1 MDFAPYQISKKLS
14 ELKFNYF
21 CFAKYTDTE
30 ELIYV
35 PNPIMNIEGF
45 PICAPLWSQ
54 VFDWFLE
61 IHNQEIHLYKYK
73 EDKYFLSINNQYLTD
88 DIDFKLIFTKSEAQ
102 LKAFEICTKKIKK

>member
-35 PNPIMNIEGF
+35 PSPIMNIEGF

-73 EDKYFLSINNQYLTD
+73 EDKYFISINNQYLTD

>member
-1 MDFAPYQISKKLS
+1 
-14 ELKFNYF
+14 
-21 CFAKYTDTE
+21 
-30 ELIYV
+30 
-35 PNPIMNIEGF
+35 MNIEGF

>member
-1 MDFAPYQISKKLS
+1 MDFVPYQISEKLA

-21 CFAKYTDTE
+21 CFAKYTDTG
-30 ELIYV
+30 ELCYV

-61 IHNQEIHLYKYK
+61 EHEQDVHIHKYK
-73 EDKYFLSINNQYLTD
+73 QDKYFLSINNVYLVD
-88 DIDFKLIFTKSEAQ
+88 DLHFKLIFSKSEAQ
-102 LKAFEICTKKIKK
+102 LKAFEICIKKIKK